1 MIVADL
7 TVFQLSFLKAVLR
20 GETRFSAL
28 DVIEKYDLHSS
39 ANVKRVRDAL
49 MKKEILTFTNK
60 DEPVV
65 IDPLFEFWFR
75 RKML

>member
-1 MIVADL
+1 
-7 TVFQLSFLKAVLR
+7 
-20 GETRFSAL
+20 
-28 DVIEKYDLHSS
+28 
-39 ANVKRVRDAL
+39 